1 LEALIALTRDEL
13 DEVKENNFALEVM
26 LQEMGFR

>member
-1 LEALIALTRDEL
+1 LEALIASTRDEL
-13 DEVKENNFALEVM
+13 DEAKQTHLALEVM